1 MVSCQGSS
9 CRQCWIF
16 HGCVSSCYNC
26 LKAHNSRRLYQ
37 LWHFRG
43 TFSLKQSVSG
53 QYSPDNSAKINIA
66 AMMLGFVYN
75 KNPIVTSEDLQN
87 SNGRLDFSVTLSSKQ
102 DLGIKIAT
110 PVGTLV
116 GQLLF
121 GWLAD
126 VLGRKRMCKSRNY
139 IDIGCPTDCPRTR

>member
-1 MVSCQGSS
+1 MTVVS
-9 CRQCWIF
+9 
-16 HGCVSSCYNC
+16 
-26 LKAHNSRRLYQ
+26 AM
-37 LWHFRG
+37 
-43 TFSLKQSVSG
+43 TFLRYAIVKQSVSG
-53 QYSPDNSAKINIA
+53 QHWSDNSVKINIA

-75 KNPIVTSEDLQN
+75 KNPIITSEN
-87 SNGRLDFSVTLSSKQ
+87 SNGGDFSVTLPPNQ

-126 VLGRKRMCKSRNY
+126 VLGRNRMCKSRSY
-139 IDIGCPTDCPRTR
+139 IDMDCSTDLPRTR